1 MNFVAG
7 LVELNTLL
15 NDGDNFTFTTDQK
28 TQALTNAWN
37 DSDVVRPVWDGSVI
51 FSVNS
56 YQYAIPASMTMVKD
70 IYLERYTGAF
80 PEPIGN
86 ELWEVVAGNIQF
98 LHNAHLVIPDSYQLW
113 IKGGYKLTT
122 NDSLDTVALQNYV
135 VSKAAYLTLRQLA
148 YMKGLRFLRNDT
160 TMADIVNLRNQMR
173 EDMQMWRLQLQRE
186 FQAA

>member
-1 MNFVAG
+1 MDFAAA

-15 NDGDNFTFTTDQK
+15 NDTDNFTFTTDQK
-28 TQALTNAWN
+28 TQALKNAWN
-37 DSDVVRPVWDGSVI
+37 DSDVVTPVWDGSII
-51 FSVNS
+51 FSVNT
-56 YQYAIPASMTMVKD
+56 YQYAVPTTMTTVKD

-80 PEPIGN
+80 PEPIAT
-86 ELWEVVAGNIQF
+86 ELWEIVAGNIQF

-122 NDSLDTVALQNYV
+122 SDDLPTVALQNYV
-135 VSKAAYLTLRQLA
+135 ISKAGYLTLRQLA

-160 TMADIVNLRNQMR
+160 TMSDIVNLRNQMR
-173 EDMQMWRLQLQRE
+173 DDMQMWRLQLQRE